1 MKRIYL
7 ITTLLLTASLSMSGQ
22 SVLDALNSISSQ
34 TKGTARYSAMAGAF
48 GALGGDMTSMKQN
61 PAGIG
66 VYRSSELSVPAGF
79 NFYDNQVNSSRNNR
93 NNDFYFTGD
102 NMGVIGVINF
112 KNGALRNLNFG
123 FAYNSVANFNNEYRA
138 DWSNIRTSLT
148 QLIASKAS
156 ALDCGPADLAI
167 GSSYNPYNSMPWLS
181 VLGYNTNLIYHSP
194 SAVTPNHYEA
204 IFNTQQSSGNA
215 YLTNITTGSID
226 EYDFN
231 VSGNIRDVF
240 YWGLS
245 VNVTNISYHQQSY
258 YGENLQNI
266 NVNNN
271 YNRNVKTSVTDGSYE
286 LSNYLLTKGY
296 GTGLK
301 LGLIYRPVN
310 FLRMGVAFHT
320 PTYYLMS
327 DTYSAAVDY
336 RFNKVDGQPLAG
348 RADDIDNQT
357 DIGQINYKFTSPWH
371 VMGSL
376 AFVFNKGGIISVDY
390 EYTAAK
396 DMYYSDI
403 YADYSYTNDVMQS
416 QVKGIHNIRV
426 GAEYRITPLFS
437 ARAGYSYETSPL
449 GSSYFNGTNTPLIAE
464 GTICHYQVP
473 GDVHNI
479 SCGLGYRINNIS
491 FDAAYVFRTQD
502 YSIFAYEGAI
512 MNPQLTILNMNNH
525 SVKLTLGY
533 RF

>member
-7 ITTLLLTASLSMSGQ
+7 ITTLVLTASLTMSGQ
-22 SVLDALNSISSQ
+22 SVMDALNSISTQ

-48 GALGGDMTSMKQN
+48 GALGGDLTSIKQN

-66 VYRSSELSVPAGF
+66 VYRSSELTVTAGF
-79 NFYDNQVNSSRNNR
+79 NFYDNRVSSSPSQR

-102 NMGVIGVINF
+102 NMGVVGVINF
-112 KNGALRNLNFG
+112 KSGALRNLNFG
-123 FAYNSVANFNNEYRA
+123 FAYNSVASFNNEYRA
-138 DWSNIRTSLT
+138 DWNNIHSSLT

-156 ALDCGPADLAI
+156 GLDCPPGDLAI
-167 GSSYNPYNSMPWLS
+167 GSSYNPYKSMPWLS
-181 VLGYNTNLIYHSP
+181 VLGYNTNLIYHNP
-194 SAVTPNHYEA
+194 SSSAPNQYA
-204 IFNTQQSSGNA
+204 GIFNDQQSSGKA
-215 YLTNITTGSID
+215 YLTNITSGGID

-231 VSGNIRDVF
+231 VSGNINDVF

-245 VNVTNISYHQQSY
+245 VNVTNINYHQESF
-258 YGENLQNI
+258 YGEELQNI

-271 YNRNVKTSVTDGSYE
+271 YNRNVKTSLTDGSYE

-301 LGLIYRPVN
+301 LGLIYRPFN
-310 FLRMGVAFHT
+310 FLRLGVAVHT
-320 PTYYLMS
+320 PTYYDMS

-336 RFNKVDGQPLAG
+336 RFNKVDGKPLTGSAEN
-348 RADDIDNQT
+348 IDNQT
-357 DIGQINYKFTSPWH
+357 DIGQIKYNFASPWH
-371 VMGSL
+371 AMGSL

-390 EYTAAK
+390 EYIATN

-403 YADYSYTNDVMQS
+403 YADYNYTNEVMQT
-416 QVKGIHNIRV
+416 QVKGVHNIRV
-426 GAEYRITPLFS
+426 GAEYRITPQFS
-437 ARAGYSYETSPL
+437 VRAGYALETSPL
-449 GSSYFNGTNTPLIAE
+449 DSNYFNGAATPLIAE

-473 GDVHNI
+473 EDTHNI
-479 SCGLGYRINNIS
+479 SCGLGYRVNNIY
-491 FDAAYVFRTQD
+491 FDAAYVYRTQD
-502 YSIFAYEGAI
+502 YSIFAYEGAV

-525 SVKLTLGY
+525 SIKLTLGY